1 MNVEIDIIESIAAPL
16 IGLAELLVVMYV
28 KILKTYIIV
37 LSVTS

>member
-1 MNVEIDIIESIAAPL
+1 MNVEIINSIAAPL